1 MANFNPRIAKINRS
15 YTVEE
20 IAELYRVHK
29 NTVNNWLK
37 TGLEDCGAGRPRLI
51 LGVALREFLEQKR
64 RKNKRPC
71 KPGQIYCVACRTPV
85 FPLDNRAY
93 LEINKHVRASIF
105 GQCPLCNHQI
115 HRCVSL
121 SRKNEWIGELV
132 LTNTQG

>member
-1 MANFNPRIAKINRS
+1 MANFNPRISKINRS

-20 IAELYRVHK
+20 IADLYSVHK

-37 TGLEDCGAGRPRLI
+37 QGLEECGAGRPRLI
-51 LGVALREFLEQKR
+51 LGTALREFLERKR

-71 KPGQIYCVACRTPV
+71 KPGQIYCVACRIPV
-85 FPLDNRAY
+85 FPRDNRAY
-93 LEINKHVRASIF
+93 LESGKNVRARVV
-105 GQCPLCNHQI
+105 GQCPLCCHQI

-121 SRKNEWIGELV
+121 VRKSEWIGSLV